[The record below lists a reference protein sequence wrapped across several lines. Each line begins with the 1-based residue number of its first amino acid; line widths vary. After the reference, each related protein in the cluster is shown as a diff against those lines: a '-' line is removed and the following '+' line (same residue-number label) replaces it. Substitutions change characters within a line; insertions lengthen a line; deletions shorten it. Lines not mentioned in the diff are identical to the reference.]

1 VKKTI
6 SKLAAALGAA
16 AVLSAGSVGAAT
28 LDFIK
33 HIDGFGATPGVGE
46 KAMEGTP
53 FSSVFVPIA
62 TTARG
67 YTRQNPS
74 SGGIKDDAPYAYF
87 DGNQAGIGV
96 CKVLVA
102 GNQCSPSNDD
112 NVTAGEILGLS
123 WGSDVLLQSLSFR
136 GEAHPS
142 DPAFGANDEFDYST
156 DGGGTWFTKQL
167 INAKQGVVSFGG
179 LFLGA
184 NQQILLAFNNQQ
196 FYVSAAELTAVPIP
210 AAAWLLGSGLAGLFA
225 IGRRRRTVA
234 ITA

>member
-1 VKKTI
+1 MKNNT
-6 SKLAAALGAA
+6 SNLAAALGVA
-16 AVLSAGSVGAAT
+16 AVLSAGSVGATT

-33 HIDGFGATPGVGE
+33 HIDLVSGE
-46 KAMEGTP
+46 RAVEAAPSLNP
-53 FSSVFVPIA
+53 FTSVYVPIA
-62 TTARG
+62 TTALG
-67 YTRQNPS
+67 YAGS
-74 SGGIKDDAPYAYF
+74 AASGKTSDSPYAYF

-102 GNQCSPSNDD
+102 GNQCSPSSDD
-112 NVTAGEILGLS
+112 NVTSGEILGLS
-123 WGSDVLLQSLSFR
+123 WGSDVVLQSLSFR
-136 GEAHPS
+136 GEAHPN
-142 DPAFGANDEFDYST
+142 DPSFAAGDKFDYST

-167 INAKQGVVSFGG
+167 INAKDGVVSFGG
-179 LFLGA
+179 LFLGK

-234 ITA
+234 VTA

>member
-1 VKKTI
+1 VKNNT
-6 SKLAAALGAA
+6 SNLAAALGAA
-16 AVLSAGSVGAAT
+16 AALSAGSVGATT

-33 HIDGFGATPGVGE
+33 HIDLVSGE
-46 KAMEGTP
+46 RAVELNPTLNP
-53 FSSVFVPIA
+53 FTSVYVPIA
-62 TTARG
+62 TTALG
-67 YTRQNPS
+67 YAGS
-74 SGGIKDDAPYAYF
+74 AASGIKSASPYAYF

-96 CKVLVA
+96 CQVLS

-112 NVTAGEILGLS
+112 NVTSGEILGLS

-136 GEAHPS
+136 GEAHP
-142 DPAFGANDEFDYST
+142 NDGPFLATDKFDYST
-156 DGGGTWFTKQL
+156 NGGATWFTKQL
-167 INAKQGVVSFGG
+167 VNAKDGVVSFGG

-184 NQQILLAFNNQQ
+184 NQQILLAFNNEQ

-234 ITA
+234 IPA

>member
-1 VKKTI
+1 MNV
-6 SKLAAALGAA
+6 SNLAAVLGAGA
-16 AVLSAGSVGAAT
+16 MLSAGSVDATT

-33 HIDGFGATPGVGE
+33 HIDLVSGE
-46 KAMEGTP
+46 RAVEAAPSLNP
-53 FSSVFVPIA
+53 FTSVHVPIA
-62 TTARG
+62 TTALG
-67 YTRQNPS
+67 YAGS
-74 SGGIKDDAPYAYF
+74 AALGITGQAPYAYF

-102 GNQCSPSNDD
+102 GNQCNPSSDD

-123 WGSDVLLQSLSFR
+123 WGSDVVLQSLSFR
-136 GEAHPS
+136 GENHPN
-142 DPAFGANDEFDYST
+142 DPSFLLTDKFDYST
-156 DGGGTWFTKQL
+156 DGGASWYTKAL
-167 INAKQGVVSFGG
+167 INAKDGVVSFGG
-179 LFLGA
+179 LFLGK
-184 NQQILLAFNNQQ
+184 NQQILLAFNNEQ